1 MPKQYQKVYDFA
13 ITQCSSM
20 NELLREIGYTR
31 QPGTLFEKNEE
42 GVYPELPIRLKD
54 RMMERYNLS
63 PDFFQAEGYKPLL
76 TPPANV
82 NEWKEA
88 ERAAR
93 LREVI
98 SFFEKKKS
106 LIGLKEIANFFG
118 VSPCN
123 LSGARNG
130 KREYLS
136 DEFFLRVW
144 KAGGKI
150 YSLNW
155 LLYGVG
161 KKFNEELLAAEDV
174 GKDEI
179 IKALKDTIGNKD
191 TYIKTLEGYV
201 EVLKEKN
208 EGLQKRIIALER
220 PTTPSPK
227 RAQNGTLFAN
237 VVE

>member
-1 MPKQYQKVYDFA
+1 
-13 ITQCSSM
+13 
-20 NELLREIGYTR
+20 
-31 QPGTLFEKNEE
+31 
-42 GVYPELPIRLKD
+42 
-54 RMMERYNLS
+54 
-63 PDFFQAEGYKPLL
+63 
-76 TPPANV
+76 
-82 NEWKEA
+82 
-88 ERAAR
+88 

-201 EVLKEKN
+201 EVLKEKR
-208 EGLQKRIIALER
+208 GLAEENHR
-220 PTTPSPK
+220 PRTSGNTLPEKGPK
-227 RAQNGTLFAN
+227 RNAFWKCCRI
-237 VVE
+237 VVEWKNHQ

>member
-1 MPKQYQKVYDFA
+1 MAIYSNYPTMPKLYQKVYDFA

-20 NELLREIGYTR
+20 NDLLREIGFTR
-31 QPGTLFEKNEE
+31 QPGKLFEKNEE
-42 GVYPELPIRLKD
+42 GVYAELPLKFKD

-63 PDFFQAEGYKPLL
+63 PDFFNAEGYKPLL

-98 SFFEKKKS
+98 SFFERKKS

-118 VSPCN
+118 VSACN

-144 KAGGKI
+144 KAGGKM

-155 LLYGVG
+155 LLYGVE
-161 KKFNEELLAAEDV
+161 KKFNEELIDAEDV
-174 GKDEI
+174 GKDEL
-179 IKALKDTIGNKD
+179 IKDLKDTIIANDK
-191 TYIKTLEGYV
+191 YIHILEGYV
-201 EVLKEKN
+201 ELLKEKN
-208 EGLQKRIIALER
+208 EYLQQRILANKGL
-220 PTTPSPK
+220 SS
-227 RAQNGTLFAN
+227 NCDH
-237 VVE
+237 